1 MESAGIYVYV
11 ILFYVWCCMLLCVY
25 PVCAPLGVSPVSQAW
40 KFVPPLQAVASV
52 PREEAKQ
59 MALPDLD
66 DAGQTHKQ
74 SQHQRSS
81 SVGPLTRSNS
91 VVRNQLTYIICYM
104 FLFRLIF
111 YVMSMIS
118 RIVYV
123 ILWCSM
129 SIISLQFL
137 DSCYVML
144 WYVYDMLNIVLND
157 IFFNGSR
164 ILRLLP

>member
-1 MESAGIYVYV
+1 MPCLIKGSWDHSGPGLRHLLEWPVFNNLWNQLESMWFYC
-11 ILFYVWCCMLLCVY
+11 LFYVWCCWCGMLLCVY

-104 FLFRLIF
+104 SLIRLIF
-111 YVMSMIS
+111 YIMSMIS
-118 RIVYV
+118 RN
-123 ILWCSM
+123 LGLSM
-129 SIISLQFL
+129 SF
-137 DSCYVML
+137 
-144 WYVYDMLNIVLND
+144 YDVLC
-157 IFFNGSR
+157 R
-164 ILRLLP
+164 

>member
-1 MESAGIYVYV
+1 MPCLIKGSWNHSGPWLRHLLEWPVFKKLSESAGIYV
-11 ILFYVWCCMLLCVY
+11 ILFYVRCWWCCMLLCVY
-25 PVCAPLGVSPVSQAW
+25 PVCAPLGVSPVSQAG

-104 FLFRLIF
+104 YLFRLIF
-111 YVMSMIS
+111 LCIYS
-118 RIVYV
+118 
-123 ILWCSM
+123 
-129 SIISLQFL
+129 
-137 DSCYVML
+137 
-144 WYVYDMLNIVLND
+144 
-157 IFFNGSR
+157 G
-164 ILRLLP
+164 